1 MGRSEREEEKEKMK
15 PTFTVLLALC
25 ICIWGCNTPTP
36 PLQNANKKQLKL
48 AADAHQV
55 LVRHCQQCH
64 GKGNSQSDEMLLE
77 YGALIKDKFIR
88 PWNARRSK
96 LYTVIAK
103 GDMPREEKD
112 APPGLFPRYDLGGP
126 AVPDVELALLKR
138 WINAGAPRWK

>member
-1 MGRSEREEEKEKMK
+1 MPISRMK
-15 PTFTVLLALC
+15 ATLIASLVLY
-25 ICIWGCNTPTP
+25 ICGCVAPKP
-36 PLQNANKKQLKL
+36 PLRNANKEQLKL

-112 APPGLFPRYDLGGP
+112 AAPGFFPRYDLGGQ
-126 AVPDVELALLKR
+126 AVPAEEQKIIRR
-138 WINAGAPRWK
+138 WIDAGAPRWD

>member
-1 MGRSEREEEKEKMK
+1 MGRSEREKEKEEMK

-25 ICIWGCNTPTP
+25 ICIWGCNTPMP

-55 LVRHCQQCH
+55 LVKHCQQCH

-88 PWNARRSK
+88 PWNAKRSK
-96 LYTVIAK
+96 LYRVIAK
-103 GDMPREEKD
+103 GDMPREEK
-112 APPGLFPRYDLGGP
+112 GP
-126 AVPDVELALLKR
+126 ATPRRPV
-138 WINAGAPRWK
+138 AGYRAAR